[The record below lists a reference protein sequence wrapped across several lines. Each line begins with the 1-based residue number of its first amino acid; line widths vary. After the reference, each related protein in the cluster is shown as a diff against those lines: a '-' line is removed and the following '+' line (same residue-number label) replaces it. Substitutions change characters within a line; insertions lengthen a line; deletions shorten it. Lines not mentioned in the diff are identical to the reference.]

1 MYPDKPQVALV
12 GAIIATI
19 QFILIAS
26 AARNIPSPVTT
37 AGSPTALAGPELILP
52 KLFDTKLITADFE
65 R

>member
-26 AARNIPSPVTT
+26 ATRDSPSPVKT
-37 AGSPTALAGPELILP
+37 AGSPTALAEPDLIP
-52 KLFDTKLITADFE
+52 ARLFDSDLTAINFD